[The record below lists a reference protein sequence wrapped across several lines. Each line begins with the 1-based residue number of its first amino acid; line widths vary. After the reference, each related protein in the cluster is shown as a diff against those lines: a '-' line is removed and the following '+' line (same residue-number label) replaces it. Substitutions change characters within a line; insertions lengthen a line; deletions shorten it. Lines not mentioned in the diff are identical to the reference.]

1 MGLPDSRIVS
11 ATGDAWGFTA
21 RVILRK
27 GTTAVQAINQVPAI
41 ESGLG
46 IRPGS
51 ARALPDPH
59 RADAVILRVME
70 TDPHAQPV
78 AWPGQPDT
86 SITRPAV
93 IGLFEDGRKVC
104 AVILR

>member
-1 MGLPDSRIVS
+1 MQAWPDMAENMGLPGSRIAS

-51 ARALPDPH
+51 VRAIPDPD
-59 RADAVILRVME
+59 RADRVIVRVIE
-70 TDPHAQPV
+70 TDPHAQPIP
-78 AWPGQPDT
+78 WPGQSGHHDH
-86 SITRPAV
+86 
-93 IGLFEDGRKVC
+93 
-104 AVILR
+104 